1 MKSLVKSVLGFGNKA
16 ERWREKPPAL
26 NVAQGT
32 SSDVLGG
39 KLTANDGFGSSA
51 SSLHSHTNDNLNV
64 DTVNNSSEYDEARIS
79 TESNNSK
86 KSIRMKLNNN
96 TLIFDGKCWITQSN
110 DIEQA
115 TKDITTLLNNYDIL
129 QERYESSKLLIDS
142 LRNEIIEVNDL
153 KTSTL
158 NILLEEKEKNK
169 TSMTEISVYKNELK
183 NSYVII
189 EELRDIITKLTKTD
203 EAE

>member
-39 KLTANDGFGSSA
+39 KLTANIGYGSSA

-64 DTVNNSSEYDEARIS
+64 DTVNNSSEYDEAHIS
-79 TESNNSK
+79 TESNNK

-158 NILLEEKEKNK
+158 NILLEEKEKCK
-169 TSMTEISVYKNELK
+169 ILMTEISVYKNELK